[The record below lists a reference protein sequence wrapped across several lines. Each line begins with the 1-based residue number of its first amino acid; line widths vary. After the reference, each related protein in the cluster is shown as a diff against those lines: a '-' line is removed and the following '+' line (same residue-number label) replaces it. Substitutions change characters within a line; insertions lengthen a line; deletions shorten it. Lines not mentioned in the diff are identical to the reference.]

1 VYIGSNPIFPA
12 IKLNFNLKFK
22 IMELDV
28 LIEILEASVKKNGE
42 KPLTNKW
49 LLNILKQ
56 TERQIEK
63 EEADAD
69 HYHDPHW
76 D

>member
-1 VYIGSNPIFPA
+1 
-12 IKLNFNLKFK
+12 
-22 IMELDV
+22 MELDI

>member
-1 VYIGSNPIFPA
+1 
-12 IKLNFNLKFK
+12 
-22 IMELDV
+22 MELDI
-28 LIEILEASVKKNGE
+28 LISILEKSVEKNGE

-56 TERQIEK
+56 VEKQMER
-63 EEADAD
+63 DD
-69 HYHDPHW
+69 DRYYLNDNW